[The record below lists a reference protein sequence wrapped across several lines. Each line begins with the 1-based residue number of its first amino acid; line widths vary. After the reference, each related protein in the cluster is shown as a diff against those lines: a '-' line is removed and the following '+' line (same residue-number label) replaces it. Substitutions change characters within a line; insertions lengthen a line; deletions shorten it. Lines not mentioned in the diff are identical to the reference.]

1 MERNDTRAAPRRLAA
16 ASIAL
21 GLTLAAGA
29 GTAQAARYGVHVV
42 DGAGEP
48 VAGASVCIGIE
59 GSFRRFGA
67 MFTDVRGRAELVEV
81 PDVPL
86 VVTVSKTRFSGLRFT
101 QPARR
106 FDLVREVV
114 LEPGLPGP
122 RCKAGSSLVANPPSI
137 GVLRVD
143 VTGER
148 DAATLRPEVT
158 GEPSHYRL
166 GFDESFDGA
175 VWQRFE
181 RAITVPNALAGVD
194 SVYLQLRRLEGS
206 PSAWLEAR
214 SDAVQVALPR
224 RRR

>member
-1 MERNDTRAAPRRLAA
+1 MGRNDTRATPGRLLAG
-16 ASIAL
+16 SLAL
-21 GLTLAAGA
+21 GLTLAAGTGA
-29 GTAQAARYGVHVV
+29 AQAARYGVQVV
-42 DGAGEP
+42 DDVGEP

-59 GSFRRFGA
+59 GSFRRFGT
-67 MFTDVRGRAELVEV
+67 MFTDARGRGELIDV

-122 RCKAGSSLVANPPSI
+122 RCKAGSSLVANPPSL

-143 VTGER
+143 VTGEH
-148 DAATLRPEVT
+148 DVTTLRPEVS

-166 GFDESFDGA
+166 GFDKGFDDA

-181 RAITVPNALAGVD
+181 RSITVPDALLGSE
-194 SVYLQLRRLEGS
+194 SVYLQLRRLEGR

-214 SDAVQVALPR
+214 SDAFEIALPTR
-224 RRR
+224 